1 MALAM
6 LPEFVRHDLRYTL
19 RGLRSHPAFAATV
32 VLTMALGMGANATM
46 FGIVDR
52 LLFRGPPGIERPES
66 VVFIETRR
74 AGSQFSNSTFSY
86 AAYTDYRAHHGGFS
100 SVAAV
105 SRSNPFPLGR
115 GRDAARVSG
124 SLTTASFFTTLGI
137 RPALGRFFTAEDD
150 NEHTARSVA
159 VISDGFWHQRF
170 GGKPG
175 ALGSPLELGDQRFI
189 IVGVAPK
196 GFSGVDFT
204 NVDVWLPIAAASG
217 LRFDSSPTW
226 VTNRDNTWLTLVA
239 RLAPGVG
246 LPLATEQATAV
257 HRAALRQQVDAKPSL
272 AKYIKPDSAFA
283 ELVSLVPGKSQG
295 GANGRVASQD
305 VRVSRLLAIVSIIV
319 LIVACANVANLLL
332 VRGFGRRREI
342 AVRLALGVARGR
354 LVAQLLVEG
363 VVLAA
368 LGAAGGLLIAH
379 WTSHGVRTLLLGQDA
394 WTGDAIDGRLLAF
407 AGIMTV
413 ATGVLTSVIPALSA
427 SRTDLASALKA
438 GVREGGGQHSPVRT
452 ALLIVQAAL
461 ALVLLAGAGLFVR
474 SMRNVNSLPLG
485 VDLNHVLVA
494 DISHKAAGLTNAEAR
509 RLFDRFDTDVRRVPG
524 VKTSAVSIGLP
535 FALNWGTN
543 LIVPGHNLSEQQQNP
558 AQYVV
563 TPGYFATL
571 GIPVLA
577 GRAFDAGD
585 RAGTSPVAIISAKAA
600 SLLFPQQ
607 NAVGQCVKVGSDT
620 MPCTI
625 IVGVVANT
633 VKQDLDDIV
642 PQVYRPLD
650 QMPESFTDNTV
661 SFFGYELVVRTA
673 GDAGRYA
680 ESIRRMMQA
689 TSASV
694 PYANVRPM
702 RDLFGR
708 RTRTWDLGAKVFS
721 AFGVLALILAAV
733 GLYSV
738 LAFSLAQRSREF
750 GVRIALGARSENLVY
765 LGVSKGLVPI
775 AAGIAAGLLFTLAA
789 GRFID
794 SLLYKVSPHDPAI
807 LAGVCG
813 ILLGAALL
821 ASLIPALRLTRID
834 PMSVL
839 RTD

>member
-1 MALAM
+1 M
-6 LPEFVRHDLRYTL
+6 LPEFVRHDLRYTV

-52 LLFRGPPGIERPES
+52 LLFRGPPGIEKPES
-66 VVFIETRR
+66 VVLIETRR
-74 AGSQFSNSTFSY
+74 AGSPYSNSSFPY
-86 AAYTDYRAHHGGFS
+86 AAYTDYREQAGGFS
-100 SVAAV
+100 SVAAA
-105 SRSNPFPLGR
+105 SHGNPFPLGR

-124 SLTTASFFTTLGI
+124 SLTTASFFPTLGVK
-137 RPALGRFFTAEDD
+137 PELGRFFTADDD
-150 NEHTARSVA
+150 NEQTPHAVA
-159 VISDGFWHQRF
+159 VISYGFWQQHF
-170 GGKPG
+170 AGKRE

-217 LRFDSSPTW
+217 LRFDSSPSW
-226 VTNRDNTWLTLVA
+226 ATNRSNQWLTLIA
-239 RLAPGVG
+239 RIKPGVNV
-246 LPLATEQATAV
+246 PLATEQATAV
-257 HRAALRQQVDAKPSL
+257 HRASLRQQIEAKPSL
-272 AKYIKPDSAFA
+272 AKYIKPDSEFA
-283 ELVSLVPGKSQG
+283 ELVSLVPGKANG
-295 GANGRVASQD
+295 VGNGRVASQD
-305 VRVSRLLAIVSIIV
+305 VKVSRLLAIVSFIV
-319 LIVACANVANLLL
+319 LVIACANVANLLL
-332 VRGFGRRREI
+332 VRGFSRRREI
-342 AVRLALGVARGR
+342 AVRLALGVGRPR

-363 VVLAA
+363 LVLAA
-368 LGAAGGLLIAH
+368 LGAAGGLLIAQ
-379 WTSHGVRTLLLGQDA
+379 WTSQGVRTLLLGQDA
-394 WTGDAIDGRLLAF
+394 WTGGAIDGRLLAF

-413 ATGVLTSVIPALSA
+413 ATGVLTSVVPALSA

-438 GVREGGGQHSPVRT
+438 GAREGGGQHSPLRT
-452 ALLIVQAAL
+452 ALLVVQAAL

-474 SMRNVNSLPLG
+474 SMRNVNALPIG

-494 DISHKAAGLTNAEAR
+494 DILHKAAGLTNADAH
-509 RLFDRFDTDVRRVPG
+509 RLFDQFEADVRRVPG
-524 VKTSAVSIGLP
+524 VTNSAVSIGLP
-535 FALNWGTN
+535 FALNWSTE
-543 LIVPGHNLSEQQQNP
+543 LIVPGRILPKENQQP

-577 GRAFDAGD
+577 GRVFDSGD
-585 RAGTSPVAIISAKAA
+585 RAGTAPVAMISAKAA
-600 SLLFPQQ
+600 SFLFPQQ
-607 NAVGQCVKVGSDT
+607 NAVGQCVKIGSDT
-620 MPCTI
+620 MPCTT

-661 SFFGYELVVRTA
+661 SFFGYELVVRTN

-680 ESIRRMMQA
+680 ESVRRVMQA
-689 TSASV
+689 TSSSV

-750 GVRIALGARSENLVY
+750 GVRIALGARSGNLVY

-775 AAGIAAGLLFTLAA
+775 VAGIAVGLGFTLVA

-794 SLLYKVSPHDPAI
+794 SLLYKVSPRDPMI

-813 ILLGAALL
+813 VLLAAALV
-821 ASLIPALRLTRID
+821 ASLIPASRLTRID